1 MGQEHGKS
9 KSEKRDSD
17 PKPEALSTARL
28 VFAGPLDP
36 LGKDLA
42 RTFSHAPTV
51 HPPLRP
57 RNVGLCATYPTP

>member
-1 MGQEHGKS
+1 MGREPKYA
-9 KSEKRDSD
+9 KRDSD

-42 RTFSHAPTV
+42 RTFSHVPTA
-51 HPPLRP
+51 HPLCPK
-57 RNVGLCATYPTP
+57 NVALCATYPSP